1 MNPSENLANAI
12 VLSAA
17 NDYRDALKKLARG
30 RRNSDAERTKVEC
43 LRFFRSAWFGILTT
57 LDPEVLIEKLDAEVG
72 A

>member
-1 MNPSENLANAI
+1 MNPYENLANAI

-30 RRNSDAERTKVEC
+30 RRNSDAKRTKAEC
-43 LRFFRSAWFGILTT
+43 LRFFRSGWFGILTS
-57 LDPEVLIEKLDAEVG
+57 LDPEVLVDKLDTEVG

>member
-1 MNPSENLANAI
+1 MNPYENLANAI

-43 LRFFRSAWFGILTT
+43 LRFFRSAFGILTT